1 VTRPEVSVG
10 GVAVVTDSTADL
22 PRDLVEEL
30 GIRVVPLSVAFGT
43 ESFISGI
50 TIDPPTFYERL
61 AASSGLPTTSQ
72 PAPAWFEEAYG
83 DCVDDGL
90 DAVVSVHCSGALSGT
105 VGLAE
110 DRARKAELPVEVIDS
125 RLVGGALGLVVL
137 AGHRVAERG
146 GSLEEVVDTVHR
158 VRQQVTSLVVVDTL
172 DYLKRGGRL
181 TGAQALVGR
190 ALQVKPVL
198 HLTEGRVEVR
208 ERTRTWN
215 RALERLASIAAETA
229 AGRAV
234 DVVVAHAVAPERA
247 AEVWRALEG
256 RVEVD
261 QRLETLIGPVVGTHV
276 GPGAVGLA
284 IAPAS
289 VTPPA

>member
-1 VTRPEVSVG
+1 VG

-22 PRDLVEEL
+22 PRDLVEQL

-43 ESFISGI
+43 ETFISGI

-61 AASSGLPTTSQ
+61 GSSKGLPTTSQ

-105 VGLAE
+105 VNLAT
-110 DRARKAELPVEVIDS
+110 DRARRAELPVDVVDS

-146 GSLEEVVDTVHR
+146 GSREEVLETVHR
-158 VRQQVTSLVVVDTL
+158 VREQVTSLVVVDTL

-190 ALQVKPVL
+190 ALKVKPVL
-198 HLTEGRVEVR
+198 HLTEGRVEVL
-208 ERTRTWN
+208 ERTRTWS
-215 RALERLASIAAETA
+215 RALERLVSLAEEAA

-247 AEVWRALEG
+247 AEVWKALED
-256 RVEVD
+256 RVEMGE
-261 QRLETLIGPVVGTHV
+261 RLETLIGPVVGTHV

-284 IAPAS
+284 LAPAS